1 MTRSALKTI
10 AYRYGLVVTSVAVA
24 LGVSFVFRGYVYPR
38 PLILLALVLSIWGR
52 GLGPGLV
59 GAGLATVAVGLA
71 FPELLPKYGMV
82 SDAAMFFL
90 AAVAFSAFSGARVRA
105 DAQRRR
111 VEQQLRASERRLI
124 EAQRLAQ
131 VGSWERDL
139 EAATTYWSEEVFR
152 IFGLPIGA
160 PPDFLTLL
168 QHIHPDDR
176 GTILAADEQGRSHSG
191 PVSVEY
197 RVIRPDGEARFV
209 RSVVEVSKD
218 DGGLPVRIAGA
229 TQDITEQ
236 VKAKAA
242 LRESEERFRAIFF
255 QAAVGMAQVGT
266 QGEWLQVND
275 RLCEI
280 LGYTPE
286 ELRARTVLE
295 ITRPEDREA
304 ALTAMRRLLA
314 GELSSLSKEVRYVRK
329 NGSIGW
335 ASLCVSLVRDQDPYF
350 VAVVEDITD
359 RVQAERALRESERRL
374 TLVQSVARLG
384 IWDRDLGTNTI
395 ATYGDYSRL
404 HGLAPCHSP
413 LTYEEWLGLVHPADR
428 EAIQIHLRESVEQ
441 THVWDREFRVLWPDG
456 SVHWLLAKGTVY
468 LDDAGRPVG
477 MAGVSL
483 DITERKE
490 AEAALR
496 ESEERFRQVFEE
508 GPLGVA
514 LVGKDYR
521 FLKANSALCRMV
533 GYTEAEL
540 TQMSFGDITYPEDL
554 EVNRKLAGSMFRR
567 EIPGYRMQKRYVK
580 KDGGII
586 WTALTAS
593 VIRDAEGLPLYGLA
607 MIEDVTETRRAHEEA
622 IARQKLEGLGVL
634 AGGIAHDFNNLL
646 GSILA
651 TSELVLS
658 ELPIGAPACDGVE
671 SIKNVA
677 DRAAEIVRQ
686 MMAYAGLEKSAFE
699 PLNLGGL
706 VSEMLQ
712 LLKVSI
718 SKRAHLTV
726 DLPENLPAVR
736 ANATQIRQV
745 VMNLI
750 TNASEALGGEEGII
764 SVTLVHIRSGP
775 EPLAENTTDLLE
787 NDYLRLA
794 VSDTGCGMTEE
805 IRARIFDP
813 FFTTK
818 FAGRGLGL
826 AAVQGIVRDHGGTIN
841 VISAPGQ
848 GSRFEVL
855 LPCSG
860 QPAWESSDRLVP
872 VAASEGGSIDGT
884 VLVVEDEDALRDG
897 VSKMLRKRGFCVV
910 EAADGRSGVDLFRT
924 NGREI
929 DVVLLDMTLPGMTG
943 REVMEE
949 LRRMRPDVKVI
960 ITTAYSQD
968 SALKVMGDQQSWLY
982 IRKPYRLSEVT
993 DLVRNVYL
1001 HSLPSEPGP
1010 GGTP

>member
-1 MTRSALKTI
+1 MAGALTGSALKTT

-24 LGVSFVFRGYVYPR
+24 LGMSSLLPSYVYPR
-38 PLILLALVLSIWGR
+38 PLVVLALVLSIWGR
-52 GLGPGLV
+52 GLGPGLL
-59 GAGLATVAVGLA
+59 GAGLATVTVGLA
-71 FPELLPKYGMV
+71 FPELVPKYGMV

-90 AAVAFSAFSGARVRA
+90 AAISSSAFSGARVRA
-105 DAQRRR
+105 EAQRRR
-111 VEQQLRASERRLI
+111 AEQQLRASEQRLI

-131 VGSWERDL
+131 VGSFERHFQAD
-139 EAATTYWSEEVFR
+139 AIYWSDEMFRVF
-152 IFGLPIGA
+152 GMPVGE
-160 PPDFLTLL
+160 PPHFQSFLEK
-168 QHIHPDDR
+168 IHPGDR
-176 GTILAADEQGRSHSG
+176 KSILATNEQGLSHGG
-191 PVSVEY
+191 PTTLEY
-197 RVIRPDGEARFV
+197 RILRPDGEVRFV
-209 RSVVEVSKD
+209 RSVVEISKD
-218 DGGLPVRIAGA
+218 GRGQPDRIAGA

-236 VKAKAA
+236 VEAKAA

-266 QGEWLQVND
+266 QGEWLLVND

-286 ELRARTVLE
+286 ELRARTFLE
-295 ITRPEDREA
+295 MTRPEDREPSLA
-304 ALTAMRRLLA
+304 AMRQLLA

-329 NGSIGW
+329 DGSIGW
-335 ASLCVSLVRDQDPYF
+335 ASLCVSLVRDQAPYF
-350 VAVVEDITD
+350 VAVVEDVTD

-374 TLVQSVARLG
+374 TLVQSVAHLG
-384 IWDRDLGTNTI
+384 IWDRDLRTNTI
-395 ATYGDYSRL
+395 ATFGDYSRL

-413 LTYEEWLGLVHPADR
+413 ITYEEWLKLVHPADR
-428 EAIQIHLRESVEQ
+428 DAIQTHLRESVEQ

-468 LDDAGRPVG
+468 LDDAGQPVG

-483 DITERKE
+483 DVTERKE

-514 LVGKDYR
+514 LVGKDHS
-521 FLKANSALCRMV
+521 FLKVNSALCRMV

-540 TQMSFGDITYPEDL
+540 TQMSFGDITYPEDM
-554 EVNRKLAGSMFRR
+554 EVIGTCREDVPSGNPRLSDAKTIREEGWRHHLDRTDRFCHPRCRGS
-567 EIPGYRMQKRYVK
+567 
-580 KDGGII
+580 
-586 WTALTAS
+586 AS
-593 VIRDAEGLPLYGLA
+593 VRSRHDRGHHRSQARSRGSHRPSEVGRP
-607 MIEDVTETRRAHEEA
+607 RRA
-622 IARQKLEGLGVL
+622 

-658 ELPIGAPACDGVE
+658 EIPSDSPACSGVE

-677 DRAAEIVRQ
+677 DRAAEIVHQ

-699 PLNLGGL
+699 PLNLAGL
-706 VSEMLQ
+706 VHEMLQ

-750 TNASEALGGEEGII
+750 TNASEALGDGRRHHLGHPGARP
-764 SVTLVHIRSGP
+764 VKPGP
-775 EPLAENTTDLLE
+775 AFGRARTNLLR
-787 NDYLRLA
+787 NDHLRLA

-826 AAVQGIVRDHGGTIN
+826 AAVQGIIRDHGGTIN

-855 LPCSG
+855 LPGSG
-860 QPAWESSDRLVP
+860 RTGRDTSDRLVP
-872 VAASEGGSIDGT
+872 VAASEGESIGAT
-884 VLVVEDEDALRDG
+884 VLVVEDEDALREG
-897 VSKMLRKRGFCVV
+897 VSKMLRKHGFCVV
-910 EAADGRSGVDLFRT
+910 EAGDGRSGVDLFRA

-943 REVMEE
+943 RQVLEE
-949 LRRMRPDVKVI
+949 LRRIRPDVRVI
-960 ITTAYSQD
+960 VTTAYSQD
-968 SALKVMGDQQSWLY
+968 SALKAMGDQQSWLY

-993 DLVRNVYL
+993 DLVRNVCL
-1001 HSLPSEPGP
+1001 HSLPTEPRP
-1010 GGTP
+1010 

>member
-1 MTRSALKTI
+1 
-10 AYRYGLVVTSVAVA
+10 V
-24 LGVSFVFRGYVYPR
+24 
-38 PLILLALVLSIWGR
+38 LVLSIWGR
-52 GLGPGLV
+52 GLGPALF
-59 GAGLATVAVGLA
+59 GAGLATVTVGLA

-90 AAVAFSAFSGARVRA
+90 AAVTISAFSGARVRA
-105 DAQRRR
+105 EAQRRR

-131 VGSWERDL
+131 VGSWERYF
-139 EAATTYWSEEVFR
+139 EAEAIYWSDEMFRVF
-152 IFGLPIGA
+152 GMAIGE
-160 PPDFLTLL
+160 PPHFQAFLEK
-168 QHIHPDDR
+168 IHPDDR
-176 GTILAADEQGRSHSG
+176 NLILAANEQGLSQSG
-191 PVSVEY
+191 LTTLEY
-197 RVIRPDGEARFV
+197 RILRPDGEVRFV
-209 RSVVEVSKD
+209 RSVVEISKD
-218 DGGLPVRIAGA
+218 DRGLPNRIAGA

-266 QGEWLQVND
+266 QGEWLLVND

-286 ELRARTVLE
+286 ELRTRTFLE
-295 ITRPEDREA
+295 MTHPEDREA
-304 ALTAMRRLLA
+304 ALAAMHRLLG
-314 GELSSLSKEVRYVRK
+314 GEPSSLSKEVRYLRK
-329 NGSIGW
+329 NGTIGW
-335 ASLCVSLVRDQDPYF
+335 ASLCVSLVRDQTPYF

-359 RVQAERALRESERRL
+359 RVRAERALRESERRL
-374 TLVQSVARLG
+374 TLVQSVAHLG
-384 IWDRDLGTNTI
+384 IWDRDLRTNTI

-404 HGLAPCHSP
+404 HGLTQNHSP
-413 LTYEEWLGLVHPADR
+413 LTYDEWLSLVHPADR
-428 EAIQIHLRESVEQ
+428 ESIQMHLRESVEQ
-441 THVWDREFRVLWPDG
+441 THVWDREFRVQWPDG
-456 SVHWLLAKGTVY
+456 SVHWLLTKGTVY
-468 LDDAGRPVG
+468 LDDAGHPAG

-496 ESEERFRQVFEE
+496 DSEERFRQVFEE

-514 LVGKDYR
+514 LVGKDHR
-521 FLKANSALCRMV
+521 FLKVNSALCRMV
-533 GYTEAEL
+533 GYNEAEL
-540 TQMSFGDITYPEDL
+540 TQMSFEDITHPEDM
-554 EVNRKLAGSMFRR
+554 EVNRELAGRMFEL

-580 KDGGII
+580 KGGDII

-593 VIRDAEGLPLYGLA
+593 AIRDAEGLPLYGLA
-607 MIEDVTETRRAHEEA
+607 MIEDITETRRAHEEA

-651 TSELVLS
+651 TSELVLT
-658 ELPIGAPACDGVE
+658 ELPGDSPACDGVE

-686 MMAYAGLEKSAFE
+686 MMAYAGLEKTAFE
-699 PLNLGGL
+699 LLDLSEL
-706 VSEMLQ
+706 VHEMLQ

-750 TNASEALGGEEGII
+750 TNASEALGGKEGII
-764 SVTLVHIRSGP
+764 SVTLVHVGSCASELP
-775 EPLAENTTDLLE
+775 ENANLLC
-787 NDYLRLA
+787 NNHLRLA

-805 IRARIFDP
+805 IQARIFDP

-826 AAVQGIVRDHGGTIN
+826 AAVQGIIRDHGGTIN
-841 VISAPGQ
+841 VVSAPGQ

-855 LPCSG
+855 LPCSAHPVRDTRLLE
-860 QPAWESSDRLVP
+860 PAAVSE
-872 VAASEGGSIDGT
+872 VAGIDGT

-897 VSKMLRKRGFCVV
+897 VSKMLRKRGFSVV
-910 EAADGRSGVDLFRT
+910 EAGDGRSGVDLFRASD
-924 NGREI
+924 REI

-943 REVMEE
+943 REVLEE

-960 ITTAYSQD
+960 VTTAYSQD
-968 SALKVMGDQQSWLY
+968 SALKAMGGQQSWLY

-993 DLVRNVYL
+993 DLVRNVCL
-1001 HSLPSEPGP
+1001 HLSPNRAATVRER
-1010 GGTP
+1010 

>member
-1 MTRSALKTI
+1 
-10 AYRYGLVVTSVAVA
+10 
-24 LGVSFVFRGYVYPR
+24 
-38 PLILLALVLSIWGR
+38 
-52 GLGPGLV
+52 LGPGLV
-59 GAGLATVAVGLA
+59 GAGLATATVNLA
-71 FPELLPKYGMV
+71 FPELVPKYGMV

-90 AAVAFSAFSGARVRA
+90 AAITCSAFSGARVRA
-105 DAQRRR
+105 EAQRRR

-131 VGSWERDL
+131 VGSWERYF
-139 EAATTYWSEEVFR
+139 EAEAIYWSDEMFR

-160 PPDFLTLL
+160 PPSFPSFLE
-168 QHIHPDDR
+168 HIHPEDR
-176 GTILAADEQGRSHSG
+176 RLIFAADQQARSQTG
-191 PVSVEY
+191 PVSLEY
-197 RVIRPDGEARFV
+197 RILQPDGEVRFAR
-209 RSVVEVSKD
+209 SAIEVCKD
-218 DGGLPVRIAGA
+218 GDGLPRRIAGA
-229 TQDITEQ
+229 TQDITEE

-255 QAAVGMAQVGT
+255 QAAVGMAQIGT
-266 QGEWLQVND
+266 EGEWLQVND

-286 ELRARTVLE
+286 ELRTRTFLE
-295 ITRPEDREA
+295 MTRPEDRDA
-304 ALTAMRRLLA
+304 ALAAMRELLA

-329 NGSIGW
+329 DGSIGW
-335 ASLCVSLVRDQDPYF
+335 ASLCVSLVRDQAPYF

-374 TLVQSVARLG
+374 TLVQSVAHLG
-384 IWDRDLGTNTI
+384 IWDRDLRTNTI
-395 ATYGDYSRL
+395 ATFGDYSRL
-404 HGLAPCHSP
+404 HGLEPKHSP
-413 LTYEEWLGLVHPADR
+413 LTYEQWLGLVHPADR
-428 EAIQIHLRESVEQ
+428 EAIQIALRESVEQ
-441 THVWDREFRVLWPDG
+441 THVWDREFRVQWPDG

-468 LDDAGRPVG
+468 LDDAGRPAG

-514 LVGKDYR
+514 LVSKDHR
-521 FLKANSALCRMV
+521 FLKVNSALCRMV
-533 GYTEAEL
+533 GYNEAEL
-540 TQMSFGDITYPEDL
+540 TQMSFEDITHPEDMD
-554 EVNRKLAGSMFRR
+554 VNRELAGRMFER

-580 KDGGII
+580 KGGDII

-593 VIRDAEGLPLYGLA
+593 AIRDTEGLPLYGLA
-607 MIEDVTETRRAHEEA
+607 MIEDITETRRAHEEA

-651 TSELVLS
+651 TSELVLT
-658 ELPIGAPACDGVE
+658 ELPGDSPACDGVE

-686 MMAYAGLEKSAFE
+686 MMAYAGLEKTAFE
-699 PLNLGGL
+699 LLDLSAL
-706 VSEMLQ
+706 VHEMLQ

-726 DLPENLPAVR
+726 DLPGNLPAVR

-750 TNASEALGGEEGII
+750 TNASEALGGKEGII
-764 SVTLVHIRSGP
+764 SVTLVHVGSGAVELP
-775 EPLAENTTDLLE
+775 ENANLLC
-787 NDYLRLA
+787 NDHLRLA

-805 IRARIFDP
+805 IQARIFDP

-826 AAVQGIVRDHGGTIN
+826 AAVQGIIRDHGGTIN
-841 VISAPGQ
+841 VVSAPGQ

-855 LPCSG
+855 LPCSA
-860 QPAWESSDRLVP
+860 QPVQDTRLLEPAAVSE
-872 VAASEGGSIDGT
+872 VAGIDGT

-910 EAADGRSGVDLFRT
+910 EAGDGRSGVDLFRASD
-924 NGREI
+924 RVI

-943 REVMEE
+943 REVLEE

-960 ITTAYSQD
+960 VTTAYSQD
-968 SALKVMGDQQSWLY
+968 SALKAMGGQQSWLY
-982 IRKPYRLSEVT
+982 IRKPYHLSEVT
-993 DLVRNVYL
+993 DLVRNVCL
-1001 HSLPSEPGP
+1001 HTLS
-1010 GGTP
+1010 TD